1 MLPNP
6 AKCHTMQHQD
16 FRYCYNNIQ
25 HQLKL
30 RLEYGGTAQG
40 ALELNQSV
48 EMCTTERVLA
58 LNLSDISARRSSHIF
73 VVALP
78 KYMCVMLVCLTT
90 YHHVY

>member
-48 EMCTTERVLA
+48 EMCTTERVLE
-58 LNLSDISARRSSHIF
+58 LNLSDTSAEGDGLGEG
-73 VVALP
+73 AG
-78 KYMCVMLVCLTT
+78 MLTSPQIPTNPL
-90 YHHVY
+90 